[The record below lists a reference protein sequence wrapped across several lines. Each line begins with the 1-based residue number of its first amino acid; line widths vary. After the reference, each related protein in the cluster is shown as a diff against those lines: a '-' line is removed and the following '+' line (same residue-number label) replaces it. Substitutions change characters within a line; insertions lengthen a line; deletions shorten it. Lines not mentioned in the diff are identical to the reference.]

1 MSEYFT
7 NYDRIRKFKRLLS
20 STGQA
25 LFISGPKPLS
35 YTERCQKFHLNE
47 PSRLAG
53 CNGLIFPYQS
63 AYHLTAGTSSQYY
76 MHLGCAE
83 AAGLQAGMRLVRHGV
98 RWRVVSGTDDTARYN
113 REIESI
119 PLETIRTQKAAGI
132 NVLERS
138 GKLYGAHNHLPTMLI
153 QSTDEVEHI
162 NEEIFELEVKA
173 RPCPKRPRHG
183 GVPSRVVANKDELRQ
198 VWQRAQEEDPEA
210 ELLIQPNIRA
220 SHNYILTG
228 STLSYGPGCDG
239 ATAGKDSRLLRL
251 GPGQFQFKSDED
263 MREMFK
269 EARLEP
275 GQEGYIEAVR
285 AQDRGELYIVQ
296 LRGGPQVPATRDYV
310 PHEMRVESVYTLDA
324 SSDNVTEEKLLAW
337 ERLLPTL
344 GPGSVVYH
352 PRSTITSHYGVQCL
366 THGIPYVTS
375 FEPRVGQV
383 LEPQGDYE
391 QHDYDAVRDGMHAGL
406 HSKLA
411 SYEYERDYWRFQ
423 DHTLAPIFAIHNAV
437 VERSQYG
444 SWLLGF
450 SAARLWRMMAMACVG
465 EMRHFRG
472 SHRVR
477 LEWETQNTWRNDS
490 IDPPPWMPRED
501 WDPEP
506 WLKYYLRKY
515 GSNHAEKGRDYAYN
529 ETWPMSHQE
538 LLGCLTASTRSFLTH
553 HWSNGMGGLNWGRSG
568 LCALE
573 LYEAM
578 THVSRR
584 PTKRAISQLVSRA
597 NKAVN
602 LVHNGGKLLNK
613 FADDKEI
620 DRAARLDRGVLLH
633 SVTPFLLDVD
643 YELTQPAAP
652 AMEEKPR
659 LWRLALP
666 RELVKYAKSE
676 DACKRWE
683 HPTGSL
689 KIAKEQEAIREAAIA
704 VGYTF
709 FMLWP
714 TFVKDCYF
722 TLGDALYRS
731 YTDAVLYEIEQREA
745 EAEALRKQLLKIRA
759 ELRKRRKEGG
769 YQEEKPVKKSKAKKA
784 VDVVD
789 VEVGDWKLMSLNSW
803 KPSPLPLEM
812 NPHTKNLVEKY
823 LNSMKWTT
831 QIPAASPVDTEEV
844 PF

>member
-1 MSEYFT
+1 MSEYFN
-7 NYDRIRKFKRLLS
+7 NYDRIRKFKKLLFGVENTLS
-20 STGQA
+20 
-25 LFISGPKPLS
+25 ISGLKPLP
-35 YTERCQKFHLNE
+35 YIAKCQKLHLNK
-47 PSRLAG
+47 PSRVAG
-53 CNGLIFPYQS
+53 CSGLIFTNKF
-63 AYHLTAGTSSQYY
+63 AYYLTGCGQYY
-76 MHLGCAE
+76 MHPDCAE
-83 AAGLQAGMRLVRHGV
+83 VAGLQAGMRLVQNGA
-98 RWRVVSGTDDTARYN
+98 RWDVVSGSDYTARYN
-113 REIESI
+113 REIEFFS
-119 PLETIRTQKAAGI
+119 LSTIRTQKAAGI
-132 NVLERS
+132 YILEMS
-138 GKLYGAHNHLPTMLI
+138 GKLYGGHNSLPTMLI

-183 GVPSRVVANKDELRQ
+183 GVPSRVVTNKDELRQ

-220 SHNYILTG
+220 SHNYILTS

-251 GPGQFQFKSDED
+251 GPGQFPFKSDED
-263 MREMFK
+263 MQQMFK

-285 AQDRGELYIVQ
+285 AQNRDELYIVQ

-310 PHEMRVESVYTLDA
+310 PHEMRVDSVYTLDA

-411 SYEYERDYWRFQ
+411 SYEYERNFGRLQ

-472 SHRVR
+472 LHRVR
-477 LEWETQNTWRNDS
+477 LEWEEPDALLNKS
-490 IDPPPWMPRED
+490 IEPPPWMSRED

-506 WLKYYLRKY
+506 WLKYYLLKY
-515 GSNHAEKGRDYAYN
+515 GGTHAEKGRDYAYN
-529 ETWPMSHQE
+529 DTWPMSHQE

-553 HWSNGMGGLNWGRSG
+553 HWSNGVGGLNWGRSG
-568 LCALE
+568 LCTLE

-578 THVSRR
+578 VHVSRR
-584 PTKRAISQLVSRA
+584 PTKRAISQLISRA

-602 LVHNGGKLLNK
+602 LVHNGGKLLDK
-613 FADDKEI
+613 FTDDKDI
-620 DRAARLDRGVLLH
+620 DRAARLDRGVLLY
-633 SVTPFLLDVD
+633 SVAPFLLDVD

-676 DACKRWE
+676 DACKRWD
-683 HPTGSL
+683 HPAGSL
-689 KIAKEQEAIREAAIA
+689 KIAKEHEAIRDAAIA
-704 VGYTF
+704 IGSTF
-709 FMLWP
+709 FDVWRIYTAKL
-714 TFVKDCYF
+714 VLV
-722 TLGDALYRS
+722 LGKALYRS

-759 ELRKRRKEGG
+759 ELRKRRKEGR
-769 YQEEKPVKKSKAKKA
+769 YQEEKPAKANSKAKKA
-784 VDVVD
+784 VDEKEPVS
-789 VEVGDWKLMSLNSW
+789 DWSLNSYQL
-803 KPSPLPLEM
+803 SPPPLEM
-812 NPHTKNLVEKY
+812 NPYNKNLIEKY
-823 LNSMKWTT
+823 LNSMKWTI
-831 QIPAASPVDTEEV
+831 QIPAAPPVDTEEV